1 MGALE
6 EGAKAVGGVVDAM
19 RSNPLAIANILLN
32 ICFLVFLIYYVS
44 IIASRAQNTVN
55 ALFAS
60 NDKIYNQWGIVVK
73 DQQLLTEKVMHCI
86 LPEDAI
92 KLLQIPRPQQQRSQD
107 PDWLAPL
114 RAIPLRL
121 GTPAAPAPLAP
132 ITKLPLPEIKPLPP
146 LEQLTKPEDK
156 PEDKEPK

>member
-114 RAIPLRL
+114 RAIPLRF
-121 GTPAAPAPLAP
+121 GPVGPPPAP

-156 PEDKEPK
+156 PEEPK